1 MTSARNRQSE
11 PTRIAP
17 LGSLEQ
23 PVVTPHDSYRAL
35 RFRNFRLL
43 LIGVFVA
50 SFGQQMISV
59 ALGWELYNRTGSAL
73 VLGGIGLAQVIPVI
87 ALSLPAG
94 HVVDRYSRKTIVIA
108 AQVVLALGSLGLAA
122 LSAEHGPLYLIY
134 GCLVVLGSAQSFNG
148 PAGSALVAQ
157 VIPPEVYENAITW
170 RSSTWQLSAVL
181 GPAAG
186 GFLIGLWH
194 GATGIYVL
202 NGLAGLTFATLLL
215 SMRVRGRTARPAEQK
230 TLRSL
235 AEGLDFLRRS
245 PVILAAITLDLFAVL
260 LGGATTLLPVYAR
273 DILHV
278 GPIGLGW
285 LQAASSI
292 GAVFMALTLAHR
304 PAFTRAGPTL
314 LAAVAAF
321 GAVTV
326 VFGLSHSFALS
337 FMMLFLLGAF
347 DNISVVIR
355 STLVLLRTPD
365 EMRGR
370 VGAVNSLFIGASNQL
385 GGFESGALAQLFGPV
400 VSVVAG
406 GIGTLLV
413 VALVAWLWPEMRHLR
428 TLNEPSHES

>member
-1 MTSARNRQSE
+1 VTSARNRQSE

-157 VIPPEVYENAITW
+157 VIPPEVYENAIT
-170 RSSTWQLSAVL
+170 
-181 GPAAG
+181 
-186 GFLIGLWH
+186 
-194 GATGIYVL
+194 
-202 NGLAGLTFATLLL
+202 
-215 SMRVRGRTARPAEQK
+215 
-230 TLRSL
+230 
-235 AEGLDFLRRS
+235 
-245 PVILAAITLDLFAVL
+245 
-260 LGGATTLLPVYAR
+260 
-273 DILHV
+273 
-278 GPIGLGW
+278 
-285 LQAASSI
+285 
-292 GAVFMALTLAHR
+292 
-304 PAFTRAGPTL
+304 
-314 LAAVAAF
+314 
-321 GAVTV
+321 
-326 VFGLSHSFALS
+326 
-337 FMMLFLLGAF
+337 
-347 DNISVVIR
+347 
-355 STLVLLRTPD
+355 
-365 EMRGR
+365 
-370 VGAVNSLFIGASNQL
+370 
-385 GGFESGALAQLFGPV
+385 
-400 VSVVAG
+400 
-406 GIGTLLV
+406 
-413 VALVAWLWPEMRHLR
+413 
-428 TLNEPSHES
+428 